1 MVFIVIMM
9 DWRFTIIG
17 AVMIGIGVTISLV
30 FMNIANIVE
39 VKEFVQNRMVA
50 QIGGIV
56 AGLGV
61 LLLLISFGLQRRRRF
76 RI

>member
-1 MVFIVIMM
+1 
-9 DWRFTIIG
+9 
-17 AVMIGIGVTISLV
+17 L
-30 FMNIANIVE
+30 NIASDVE
-39 VKEFVQNRMVA
+39 VQEFAQNRMIA

-61 LLLLISFGLQRRRRF
+61 LLLLVSFGLQRRRRKF

>member
-1 MVFIVIMM
+1 M

-17 AVMIGIGVTISLV
+17 AVMIGIGITISLI
-30 FMNIANIVE
+30 FLNIASDVE
-39 VKEFVQNRMVA
+39 VQEFAQNRMIA

-61 LLLLISFGLQRRRRF
+61 LLLLVSFGLQRRRRKF

>member
-1 MVFIVIMM
+1 M
-9 DWRFTIIG
+9 DWRFTTIG
-17 AVMIGIGVTISLV
+17 AVMIGIGITISLI
-30 FMNIANIVE
+30 FLNIASDVE
-39 VKEFVQNRMVA
+39 VQEFAQNRMIA

-61 LLLLISFGLQRRRRF
+61 LLLLVSFGLQRRRRKF